1 MEECRKVLHY
11 LDSLATT
18 HNLSESQSTI
28 QNLHKYFTQFD
39 DIKTITG
46 LLNTPI
52 EPTNIKMN
60 EMEIIENVEENNDEN
75 VEEIIQK
82 VSQSAHNVCNS
93 KF

>member
-1 MEECRKVLHY
+1 MEECRKVLDY
-11 LDSLATT
+11 LSSLATT
-18 HNLSESQSTI
+18 HNLSQSQCSI

-52 EPTNIKMN
+52 EPTNNNMN
-60 EMEIIENVEENNDEN
+60 QIIESAEENNDEN

-82 VSQSAHNVCNS
+82 VSQSVHNVRD
-93 KF
+93 